1 MHSTAG
7 RPQLMLAHF
16 VSIVLAVPALAML
29 VLTVVGTVT
38 APLGVGI
45 ALLYVAVPTTRLLA
59 TGQRGL
65 AHVVLREPVVQEYQ
79 DTTGSG
85 AIGRIQRWARDPARW
100 RDLLWQLA
108 SVTIGFTLSVLSIA
122 LFAYPIWSIVWFGLW
137 KGLPDIFDTPYG
149 DALRVTSTSGA
160 VAVSASGF
168 IVGALIWWV
177 TAKPIARWRFGLDV
191 YLLGLSRKEVLARRV
206 REVTTS
212 RAQGAD
218 AAAAELRRVER
229 DLHDGAQ
236 ARLVA
241 LGMNLGLAAELIE
254 KDPDAARQLLL
265 EARDNSGVALQDIRS
280 VVRGIHPPVLADR
293 GLADAIRAVAVD
305 LPIDFDLDLRPPYL
319 PPPLESAVYFGVA
332 ECLAN
337 MGKHARASA
346 GWVRMVRHEGLLHVE
361 IGDNGVGGADRHG
374 SGIQG
379 VAGRLAVFD
388 GTMEVSSPPGG
399 PTIVTMEVPCGQ

>member
-1 MHSTAG
+1 
-7 RPQLMLAHF
+7 MLAHF
-16 VSIVLAVPALAML
+16 VAILLAVPTLVMF
-29 VLTVVGTVT
+29 VLTLVGTVT
-38 APLGVGI
+38 VPLGIGI
-45 ALLYVAVPTTRLLA
+45 LLVSIAVPTTQLLA

-65 AHVVLREPVVQEYQ
+65 AQVALQEPITREYR
-79 DTTGSG
+79 DTSG
-85 AIGRIQRWARDPARW
+85 LGLITRIQRWARDPARW
-100 RDLLWQLA
+100 RDVLWQLS
-108 SVTIGFTLSVLSIA
+108 SVTLGFTLSVLSIA

-137 KGLPDIFDTPYG
+137 KGLPDIFDAPYG
-149 DALRVTSTSGA
+149 DALRVTSTPGA
-160 VAVSASGF
+160 VAVSAGGF
-168 IVGALIWWV
+168 VVGAFIWWV
-177 TAKPIARWRFGLDV
+177 TVKPISRWRFGLDA
-191 YLLGLSRKEVLARRV
+191 YLLGLSRREVLARRV
-206 REVTTS
+206 QEVTTS

-254 KDPDAARQLLL
+254 NDPDAARQLLL
-265 EARDNSGVALQDIRS
+265 EARDNSGIALQDIRS

-305 LPIDFDLDLRPPYL
+305 LPIDFDLDLRPPPL

-337 MGKHARASA
+337 MGKHSRASA
-346 GWVRMVRHEGLLHVE
+346 GWVRLVTHDGVLQVE
-361 IGDNGVGGADRHG
+361 VGDNGVGGADRRG

-399 PTIVTMEVPCGQ
+399 PTIVTMEVPCAQ

>member
-1 MHSTAG
+1 MQSTAG

-16 VSIVLAVPALAML
+16 VAILLAVPTLVMF
-29 VLTVVGTVT
+29 VLTLVGTVT
-38 APLGVGI
+38 APLGIGI
-45 ALLYVAVPTTRLLA
+45 LLVTLAVPTTQLLA

-65 AHVVLREPVVQEYQ
+65 ARVVLREPIEQQYR
-79 DTTGSG
+79 DTKGLGLIT
-85 AIGRIQRWARDPARW
+85 RVQRWAGDPARW
-100 RDLLWQLA
+100 RDVLWQLA
-108 SVTIGFTLSVLSIA
+108 SVTIGFTLSVLTIA

-149 DALRVTSTSGA
+149 DALRVTTTSGA
-160 VAVSASGF
+160 IAVSAGGF
-168 IVGALIWWV
+168 VLGVLIWWV
-177 TAKPIARWRFGLDV
+177 TVKPIARWRFGLDA
-191 YLLGLSRKEVLARRV
+191 YLLGLSRREVLARRV
-206 REVTTS
+206 QEVTTS

-305 LPIDFDLDLRPPYL
+305 LPIDFDLDLRPPQL
-319 PPPLESAVYFGVA
+319 PPRWNRPSISVSPNAWPTWASTRGRRPAGCVWRRTTGCCTSRSVTTVSA
-332 ECLAN
+332 
-337 MGKHARASA
+337 ARTGAA
-346 GWVRMVRHEGLLHVE
+346 AAYRGLRDGSRSSTARWRCRALP
-361 IGDNGVGGADRHG
+361 VGRP
-374 SGIQG
+374 S
-379 VAGRLAVFD
+379 
-388 GTMEVSSPPGG
+388 
-399 PTIVTMEVPCGQ
+399 